1 MEYTI
6 FGRTGLTVSRT
17 GFGCIPIQRVPYE
30 ESTALLRRAFEQG
43 VTLYDTANAYTT
55 SEERIGLALGDVR
68 GKIILCTK
76 SAPSAP
82 DAITVNLENSL
93 RMLKTDYIDVY
104 QVHNPPFVPKP
115 GGTDG
120 IYDSL
125 AKAKARGAIRFIGL
139 TAHNRLVAEEAAVS
153 GLYDTIQYP
162 LSYLSSPEEIDLVLL
177 CQKHNIGYLAMKGL
191 CGGLL
196 THTRAAFAFLRQY
209 AQVVPIWG
217 MQKMEEL
224 DEFLAYE
231 KDPPVMDEAL
241 TAAIGAERE
250 ELGGS
255 FCRSC
260 GYCLPCPAGIPIPN
274 AARITFLMRRAVRA
288 HFVTEEWRRNMR
300 RIDDCTG
307 CGQCKARCPYG
318 LDTPKLLKTQQRE
331 YFSMLQ
337 ASL

>member
-1 MEYTI
+1 MEYTT

-17 GFGCIPIQRVPYE
+17 GFGCIPIQRIPYE
-30 ESTALLRRAFEQG
+30 ASTALLRHAFEQG

-68 GKIILCTK
+68 GKIIVCTK

-82 DAITVNLENSL
+82 ETIAANLANSL

-115 GGTDG
+115 GGADG
-120 IYDSL
+120 IYDCLL
-125 AKAKARGAIRFIGL
+125 AAKARGAIRFIGI

-162 LSYLSSPEEIDLVLL
+162 LSYLSSAEEIDLVLL
-177 CQKHNIGYLAMKGL
+177 CQKNNIGYLAMKGL

-196 THTRAAFAFLRQY
+196 THTRGAFAFLRQY
-209 AQVVPIWG
+209 EPVVPIWG

-224 DEFLAYE
+224 NEFLAYE
-231 KDPPVMDEAL
+231 NEPPVMDEAL
-241 TAAIGAERE
+241 KASIETERE
-250 ELGGS
+250 ELSGS

-288 HFVTEEWRRNMR
+288 HFVTEEWQRNMR

-307 CGQCKARCPYG
+307 CGHCKAHCPYG
-318 LDTPKLLKTQQRE
+318 LDTPKLLKTQQRD
-331 YFSMLQ
+331 YFAQ
-337 ASL
+337 IE